1 MADKQTLFIS
11 YCQKD
16 GTQYADELENQFKE
30 FFEVYRD
37 KSKLNVND
45 DIDEF
50 MEKIA
55 ECDNVVIVL
64 TEEYLKSFNCM
75 LEVSNLFEHKDW
87 DYKVTVLVKDDT
99 IYSIDRRL
107 EVLSYWEN
115 EKEKADLYQG
125 DNKFVEE
132 RKNRLTTIADH
143 LEQFLSGISKRNN
156 PSQIAIVNEVIK
168 NAKSPEVQKEKQR
181 ILSDSQK
188 AVLDFIGTAEDTTLS
203 DIMMNMGWTKGYC
216 LRVIKAL
223 SDAGYIERVGASH
236 NLKYRRVV

>member
-1 MADKQTLFIS
+1 MNDKQTIFIS

-16 GTQYADELENQFKE
+16 GTKYADDLENQFKD

-37 KSKLNVND
+37 KSRLNVND

-64 TEEYLKSFNCM
+64 TEKYLKSFNCM

-87 DYKVTVLVKDDT
+87 DYKVTVLVIDDS
-99 IYSIDRRL
+99 IYAIDKRL

-115 EKEKADLYQG
+115 EKEKAESYTV
-125 DNKFVEE
+125 DNKFVRE
-132 RKNRLTTIADH
+132 RKERLASISDH

-168 NAKSPEVQKEKQR
+168 NARSPEVQEKKEK
-181 ILSDSQK
+181 IISDSQK
-188 AVLDFIGTAEDTTLS
+188 AALDIIGAKEAATLTDVMMDT
-203 DIMMNMGWTKGYC
+203 GWTKSYC
-216 LRVIKAL
+216 LRVIKSL
-223 SDAGYIERVGASH
+223 LTAGYIEKVGPNRNS
-236 NLKYRRVV
+236 KYRKVV